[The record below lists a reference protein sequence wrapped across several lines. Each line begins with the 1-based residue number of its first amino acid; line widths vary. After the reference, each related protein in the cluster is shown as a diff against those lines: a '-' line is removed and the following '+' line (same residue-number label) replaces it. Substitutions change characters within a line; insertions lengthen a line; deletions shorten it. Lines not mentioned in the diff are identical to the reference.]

1 MIRLIFALAFALLAF
16 AGFPA
21 CIYMDARTGCSE
33 TEVRVNY
40 AVTDSKGVS
49 MAPSLDYHREG
60 AGGTSTNSSRQ
71 DGRLS
76 AVGDAAL
83 KAIGETVAA
92 CASGGI
98 SEAPTAARMLAER
111 LGRDPSA
118 AELAELER
126 QRLPQP

>member
-1 MIRLIFALAFALLAF
+1 MIQSILSGLAAFTLFLLM
-16 AGFPA
+16 PA
-21 CIYMDARTGCSE
+21 CIYMDARTGCN
-33 TEVRVNY
+33 EVRVSYDIDAANTSG
-40 AVTDSKGVS
+40 AV
-49 MAPSLDYHREG
+49 APSLDYHRD
-60 AGGTSTNSSRQ
+60 GTGQSATNSARQ